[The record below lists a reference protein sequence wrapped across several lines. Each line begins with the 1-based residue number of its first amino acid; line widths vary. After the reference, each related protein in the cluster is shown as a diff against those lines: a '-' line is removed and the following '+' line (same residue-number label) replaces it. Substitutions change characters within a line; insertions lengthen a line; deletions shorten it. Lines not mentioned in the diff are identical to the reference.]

1 MLPESDRR
9 LLTEFLGEC
18 WHDDPIFREYIP
30 GVEHIQF
37 VELECSKCHGHYL
50 KNRTFTT
57 WQDTGD
63 LKERIVEMGEWDEF
77 IDFTLEEH
85 GSLGP
90 VFSNEA
96 KFYKADYIDW
106 LMDEIRFPELV
117 AGWWWQEREVKECS

>member
-63 LKERIVEMGEWDEF
+63 LKERIVEMGSGE
-77 IDFTLEEH
+77 TLPYLRQASGTKH
-85 GSLGP
+85 
-90 VFSNEA
+90 
-96 KFYKADYIDW
+96 
-106 LMDEIRFPELV
+106 
-117 AGWWWQEREVKECS
+117 

>member
-106 LMDEIRFPELV
+106 LMNPERFCELV
-117 AGWWWQEREVKECS
+117 AKWWKERRKG

>member
-96 KFYKADYIDW
+96 KFYKADYINW
-106 LMDEIRFPELV
+106 LMDPIRFPELV
-117 AGWWWQEREVKECS
+117 AGWIKERRT

>member
-117 AGWWWQEREVKECS
+117 AGWWWQEREVKG

>member
-1 MLPESDRR
+1 MLTDDDKK
-9 LLTEFLGEC
+9 LLTELLGEVF
-18 WHDDPIFREYIP
+18 HGYTDDVTPDGQWRMRSCYAFIRREN
-30 GVEHIQF
+30 H
-37 VELECSKCHGHYL
+37 S
-50 KNRTFTT
+50 NRTFTT
-57 WQDTGD
+57 WQDMGD
-63 LKERIVEMGEWDEF
+63 LKKKIVEMGEWDEF

-117 AGWWWQEREVKECS
+117 VGWIKERGRG